1 MLKSRFAKLGAAG
14 FAAAA
19 AVILIASSVGA
30 HHGTAP
36 STLSSFN
43 GLTGTAELAETTAD
57 QDAAADA
64 AALAADTQAEAAE
77 ALAEQQKAAAEAAAE
92 AAEDAADTETGDT
105 ETETETETGDTET
118 GVASGDDHETGAPT
132 GTKTAPKTDD

>member
-19 AVILIASSVGA
+19 AVILIAASVGA

-36 STLSSFN
+36 SSLSSFN
-43 GLTGTAELAETTAD
+43 GLTGAVELAETTVD
-57 QDAAADA
+57 EDAAAEA
-64 AALAADTQAEAAE
+64 AELAADTQAEAAE
-77 ALAEQQKAAAEAAAE
+77 QQEAAAE
-92 AAEDAADTETGDT
+92 AAEDAADNETGD
-105 ETETETETGDTET
+105 TETETETGDTET
-118 GVASGDDHETGAPT
+118 GVQSGDDHETGAPT